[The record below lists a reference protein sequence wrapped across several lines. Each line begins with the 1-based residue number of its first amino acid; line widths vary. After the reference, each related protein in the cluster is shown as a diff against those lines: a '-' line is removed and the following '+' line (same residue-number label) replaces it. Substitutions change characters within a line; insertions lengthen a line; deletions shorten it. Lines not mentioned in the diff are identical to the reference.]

1 MVAVNGQIE
10 FREYRDEDFDS
21 FLQLH
26 NAVFPPVTDEQM
38 AAWMTREDVT
48 AGVAVRDGWV
58 VGEIPLHTREFMVR
72 PGVVVSAAFQHS
84 VCVAEEARGEGVGS
98 RIQNAIKQ
106 FMLGRAEALTVYR
119 GDERSPA
126 YRFYEQNGLVDLTYH
141 RTWRLEEAATPA
153 SHSFQAVGIED
164 LIARETKALAV
175 FEDALGYVAGR
186 QLRKPGFF
194 ADTLTN
200 LEMCELSPTLMAFM
214 AEESDGL
221 GGYAL
226 VSLGDDGDGPVRILE
241 VAARGRDA
249 NLTEALVRSVCSL
262 AAERGAPVIV
272 SLSDTSVCRDIYASL
287 GFRGTPRGEMIMG
300 MPLDWQAMADR
311 VWWRQPDL
319 ARAGVDISTPDRDVT
334 IRRPDGAPTRT
345 LILEMKHHQASRYMF
360 SRLDLQA
367 EWSRGMLTCRNATAE
382 DITLLGRAIPWSEWE
397 PRDIEHI

>member
-1 MVAVNGQIE
+1 MPSQIE

-21 FLQLH
+21 FVQLH
-26 NAVFPPVTDEQM
+26 NAVFPPVTDQEM
-38 AAWMTREDVT
+38 AAWMAREDVT
-48 AGVAVRDGWV
+48 AGVAVRDGRV

-84 VCVAEEARGEGVGS
+84 VCVAEETRGEGVGS

-106 FMLGRAEALTVYR
+106 FMLGRADALTVYR

-126 YRFYEQNGLVDLTYH
+126 YRFYDQNGLVDLTYH
-141 RTWRLEEAATPA
+141 RTWRLDNAATVA

-164 LIARETKALAV
+164 LIAREAEALAV

-200 LEMCELSPTLMAFM
+200 LEMCELAPTLMVFL

-221 GGYAL
+221 AGYAL
-226 VSLGDDGDGPVRILE
+226 VSMNSGNDGPVRILE

-249 NLTEALVRSVCSL
+249 SLTEELVRSVCSL
-262 AAERGAPVIV
+262 AADRGAPVTV
-272 SLSDTSVCRDIYASL
+272 SLCDTSVCRDVYNPL

-300 MPLDWQAMADR
+300 MPLDWLAMADR
-311 VWWRQPDL
+311 VWWSQPDL
-319 ARAGVDISTPDRDVT
+319 TGVRVDISAPDRDVT
-334 IRRPDGAPTRT
+334 IRRPDGQPTRA
-345 LILEMKHHQASRYMF
+345 LVLEMKHHQASRYMF

-367 EWSRGMLTCRNATAE
+367 EWRAAMLTCRNATAE
-382 DITLLGRAIPWSEWE
+382 DITLLSRAIPWSEWE